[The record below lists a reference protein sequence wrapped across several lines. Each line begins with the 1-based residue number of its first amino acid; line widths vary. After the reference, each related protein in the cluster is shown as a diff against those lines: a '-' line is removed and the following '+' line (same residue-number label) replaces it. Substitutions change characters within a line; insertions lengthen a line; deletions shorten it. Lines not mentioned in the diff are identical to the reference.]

1 VSIDGCNPL
10 GGGRRAWQT
19 RTMTG
24 SRVHDAD
31 LESALNRVSI
41 PAYTVDTAGVVTW
54 VNEAG
59 RRIIGEARGRQFTSL
74 VAPEETRHV
83 REVFARKIAG
93 HAPVTDFES
102 VVIGADGQRI
112 AVQISSVPL
121 LDDERVVGIF
131 GLVARMEEEQE
142 PIVPLELTP
151 RQHEVL
157 RLLERGR
164 STDEIA
170 SELHLSRETVRN
182 HINRLLR
189 ALGVKTR
196 LQAVALAHGDYVN

>member
-1 VSIDGCNPL
+1 VS
-10 GGGRRAWQT
+10 
-19 RTMTG
+19 G
-24 SRVHDAD
+24 SAVHDVD
-31 LESALNRVSI
+31 LEDALNRISI

-54 VNEAG
+54 LNAAG
-59 RRIIGEARGRQFTSL
+59 RRIVGEARGRQFTSF

-102 VVIGADGQRI
+102 VVLDSDGGRLK
-112 AVQISSVPL
+112 VQISSVPL
-121 LDDERVVGIF
+121 LDGERVVGVF
-131 GLVARMEEEQE
+131 GQIGAMQEEQQ

-170 SELHLSRETVRN
+170 AELHLSRETVRN
-182 HINRLLR
+182 HINGLLR
-189 ALGVKTR
+189 ALGVKSR
-196 LQAVALAHGDYVN
+196 LQAVALAHGDYVH

>member
-1 VSIDGCNPL
+1 
-10 GGGRRAWQT
+10 
-19 RTMTG
+19 MTG
-24 SRVHDAD
+24 STVHDAD
-31 LESALNRVSI
+31 LESALNRISI

-59 RRIIGEARGRQFTSL
+59 KRIVGEARGRQFTSF
-74 VAPEETRHV
+74 VAPEQTRHV

-102 VVIGADGQRI
+102 IVVGADGARLK
-112 AVQISSVPL
+112 VQVSSVPL
-121 LDDERVVGIF
+121 LDGERVVGIF
-131 GLVARMEEEQE
+131 GQVSRMEEEQV

-170 SELHLSRETVRN
+170 AELHLSRETVRN

-189 ALGVKTR
+189 ALGVKSR
-196 LQAVALAHGDYVN
+196 LQAVAVAHGDFVN